1 LTQGFGSR
9 QLLPEIIIAVAGF
22 SDKGFYDKIE
32 RKLEIRK
39 MNKPEGHDLAGQ
51 TFAGEVTLPE

>member
-22 SDKGFYDKIE
+22 SDEEFYDKIK
-32 RKLEIRK
+32 RKLQIRK
-39 MNKPEGHDLAGQ
+39 MNKPEGLDLAGKYLQ
-51 TFAGEVTLPE
+51 AK